1 MANNMYICT
10 EIVEVAAEMDSI
22 AAAPSAPCLSML
34 GSGTKGR
41 VVATAVEVRT
51 AVVEVRAAAVEV
63 GAAVVVE
70 IGAAPSVPCL
80 SMLGRGTEGRV
91 VAKRAMKAAGGGGGG

>member
-1 MANNMYICT
+1 MYICT

-41 VVATAVEVRT
+41 IV
-51 AVVEVRAAAVEV
+51 AAAVEV

-80 SMLGRGTEGRV
+80 SMLGSGTEGRV